1 MYHYDQGC
9 DCTKR
14 VPGVINLV
22 KWPFA
27 MAWVS
32 VRTGLSRY
40 HQQLCNSIHKM
51 RALVTVQLTCLHHHI
66 SYCEFSLS
74 EIVFDQDVEGL
85 KIDIA

>member
-14 VPGVINLV
+14 VPGDLV
-22 KWPFA
+22 KWPFS

-32 VRTGLSRY
+32 IRTGLSRY
-40 HQQLCNSIHKM
+40 HRQLCSSIHKM
-51 RALVTVQLTCLHHHI
+51 RALVTVQLTCLLHRI
-66 SYCEFSLS
+66 CYREFSLS
-74 EIVFDQDVEGL
+74 EIVFDQDIEGL